1 MEDGEDKPVAQVV
14 PLHPAGSPRSD
25 EARADTQWELL
36 ARREVR
42 MGRNAEVAHSRI
54 PVRVRWWI
62 AAAFVVV
69 AVVLLREKIAE
80 WMPWLAF

>member
-1 MEDGEDKPVAQVV
+1 VEDDEDKPAAEVV
-14 PLHPAGSPRSD
+14 PLHPKGTPRSD
-25 EARADTQWELL
+25 EARSDTQWELL
-36 ARREVR
+36 ARREAR
-42 MGRNAEVAHSRI
+42 MGTEIGDARSRI